1 MTESLI
7 VTVRFHAGAREAA
20 GVTETRLQI
29 DSGDT
34 ISRLKER
41 LIASFPKLDRF
52 RNTLLFA
59 VREEYVAGDHLLA
72 DGDVVSCFPP
82 VSGG

>member
-1 MTESLI
+1 MKSLH

-20 GVTETRLQI
+20 GVAETSLTME
-29 DSGDT
+29 SGAT
-34 ISRLKER
+34 VSQLKER
-41 LIASFPKLDRF
+41 LITAYLRLERF

-59 VREEYVAGDHLLA
+59 VREEYVAGGHLLA